1 MAEKI
6 HALKVKYKSNPGWYW
21 LIATIFLFPVLPEY
35 ISPFILFFGFIV
47 FKRQWTREG
56 RKAKVGTLGKLE
68 IAFMS
73 LALTSA
79 KRSEEHTSE
88 LQSP

>member
-47 FKRQWTREG
+47 F
-56 RKAKVGTLGKLE
+56 
-68 IAFMS
+68 
-73 LALTSA
+73 
-79 KRSEEHTSE
+79 
-88 LQSP
+88 